1 MGASHG
7 FNRDTNRIEQGRAG
21 ALIVP
26 VVLCGGSGTRLWPLS
41 RKLYPKQFHCL
52 HSENSLLQETAIRA
66 GRVSGGDALV
76 VVTNDDQRFLV
87 ADQLQAFRGVD
98 ILIEPE
104 AKNTAPAIA
113 LAAMFAQQKYTDPVL
128 LVMPSD
134 HLINDSEAF
143 CRVVALADRW
153 AQQGKM
159 VTFGIPPATPD
170 TGYGYIE
177 QGDAV
182 DAANDAFVVKRF
194 VEKPDVN
201 TAQALVDSGTHVWNS
216 GIFMFGA
223 STFLDELRALS
234 PQVYDRCAAAMTSA
248 TVHGNFVAAA
258 EAEFASCPN
267 ISIDYAV
274 MEHTDKA
281 VVVPFEG
288 DWSDIGSW
296 GGLVDALSG
305 QGGNS
310 GTAENITVGKVY
322 TKDVSN
328 SYIHATDRLVA
339 AVGIKD
345 SIIVETDDAVLVTT
359 RQSDQK
365 IKELVEQLRCDGRR
379 EAEHHTRVYRPWGSY
394 QTLDLREG
402 CQVKRLIVKPG
413 ASISLQLHHRR
424 SEHWVVVKGEALVT
438 KGEENFTLVA
448 NQSTYIPRETLHKL
462 ENRSDCDLEIIEV
475 QTGDYLGED
484 DIERFADK
492 YGRT

>member
-1 MGASHG
+1 
-7 FNRDTNRIEQGRAG
+7 
-21 ALIVP
+21 
-26 VVLCGGSGTRLWPLS
+26 
-41 RKLYPKQFHCL
+41 LYPKQFHCL
-52 HSENSLLQETAIRA
+52 HSENSLLQETAMRAARA
-66 GRVSGGDALV
+66 GGGEALV

-87 ADQLQAFRGVD
+87 AEQLQAFRGVD
-98 ILIEPE
+98 ILIEPA

-113 LAAMFAQQKYTDPVL
+113 LAAIFAQQKYTDPVL

-134 HLINDSEAF
+134 HLINDTEAF
-143 CRVVALADRW
+143 CRVVAIADRW
-153 AQQGKM
+153 AQRGKM
-159 VTFGIPPATPD
+159 VTFGIPPASAE

-177 QGDAV
+177 QGEAMD
-182 DAANDAFVVKRF
+182 DANDAFVVKRF
-194 VEKPDVN
+194 VEKPDAN
-201 TAQALVDSGTHVWNS
+201 TAHALVDSGTHVWNS

-223 STFLDELRALS
+223 STCLDELHALS
-234 PQVYDRCAAAMTSA
+234 PQVYDSCAAAMAAA
-248 TVHGNFVAAA
+248 TARGNFVAAS
-258 EAEFASCPN
+258 ETEFDSCPN
-267 ISIDYAV
+267 ISIDYAM

-288 DWSDIGSW
+288 AWSDIGSW
-296 GGLVDALSG
+296 GGLADALSG
-305 QGGNS
+305 DGGD
-310 GTAENITVGKVY
+310 GAVDNITVGRVY

-365 IKELVEQLRCDGRR
+365 IKELVEQLRRDGRR

-394 QTLDLREG
+394 QTLDLKEG
-402 CQVKRLIVKPG
+402 FQVKRLIVKPG

-438 KGEENFTLVA
+438 KGEENFSLVA
-448 NQSTYIPRETLHKL
+448 NQSTYIPRETIHKL
-462 ENRSDCDLEIIEV
+462 ENRGDCDLEIIEV

-484 DIERFADK
+484 DIERFEDK
-492 YGRT
+492 YGRA